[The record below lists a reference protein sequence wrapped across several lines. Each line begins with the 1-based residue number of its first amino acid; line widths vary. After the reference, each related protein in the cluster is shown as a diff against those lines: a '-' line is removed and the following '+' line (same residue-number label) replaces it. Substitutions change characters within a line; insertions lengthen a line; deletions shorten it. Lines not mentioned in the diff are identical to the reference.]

1 MEKVPFF
8 RFYIVFV
15 IFAESYKSNTK
26 YSFPVMISLII
37 LILTL
42 FFMGKTFE
50 KMGRKF
56 WEGIIPLYNL
66 YVLLVEIKKPL
77 WWFILLFIPL
87 VNIVVLFLIYNE
99 LAKRFSQNWVI
110 ALITLILPFVGFG
123 LLAYMPEAVWRK

>member
-1 MEKVPFF
+1 M
-8 RFYIVFV
+8 
-15 IFAESYKSNTK
+15 
-26 YSFPVMISLII
+26 LIKLLV
-37 LILTL
+37 LILWL

-66 YVLLVEIKKPL
+66 YVILVEIKKPL

-110 ALITLILPFVGFG
+110 ALITLILPVVGFG
-123 LLAYMPEAVWRK
+123 ILAYSSTAVWRK